1 MERLPFPVAKEQK
14 RVHCGKMF
22 QNVQKRK
29 NHTSLY
35 VAAAD
40 SPLGTFTK
48 NVPREGR
55 IEEEATEVF
64 RIFKTSVCY

>member
-29 NHTSLY
+29 KHTSLY

-40 SPLGTFTK
+40 SFLGTFIK
-48 NVPREGR
+48 NVPRKGR

>member
-1 MERLPFPVAKEQK
+1 MERLPFPAAKEQK

-48 NVPREGR
+48 NVPRGGR
-55 IEEEATEVF
+55 IEE
-64 RIFKTSVCY
+64 